1 MRHLSVGAILA
12 VSIREA
18 AAHDSQITIPVRQY
32 HCIRQSPYTAAMSV
46 FTPLSDATLQTVL
59 EPLSLTL
66 DSARAATH
74 GIENS
79 NYLLRCH
86 DQDGQPRGLVLTLF
100 EQRPLAQ
107 LPWFAALLH
116 ALQDAGLPVP
126 APIEVAGQTIL
137 PVAGKAAFLVPWLP
151 GEHVF
156 APTATHCRAVGA
168 LLARLHACP
177 LPDGD
182 APHNERTHLQAL
194 ARQHLDA
201 LPDTERDAARLTL
214 EHWLALRGR
223 NCLCHADLFRDNVL
237 FNGGDVSGLLDLY
250 NACAELPVYDLAVV
264 ANDWC
269 VEEEGQLDPLRL
281 TALLAGYGLSEAP
294 ADLPLAL
301 AAAALRFYLSRLH
314 AQQQATQHAGAEGQV
329 SKDPEVFRQIFMA
342 RFNAWQQSAA
352 T

>member
-1 MRHLSVGAILA
+1 
-12 VSIREA
+12 
-18 AAHDSQITIPVRQY
+18 
-32 HCIRQSPYTAAMSV
+32 MSV

-59 EPLSLTL
+59 APLSLTL

-116 ALQDAGLPVP
+116 SLQDAGLPVP
-126 APIEVAGQTIL
+126 APIAVADQTIL
-137 PVAGKAAFLVPWLP
+137 SVAGKAAFLVPWLP

-156 APTATHCRAVGA
+156 ATTAAHCHAVGA

-177 LPDGD
+177 LPD
-182 APHNERTHLQAL
+182 AAPPHNERIHLQAL
-194 ARQHLDA
+194 AAQHLDA
-201 LPDTERDAARLTL
+201 LPDAERKAAQLTL
-214 EHWLALRGR
+214 EHWLALRG
-223 NCLCHADLFRDNVL
+223 NHSLCHADLFRDNVL
-237 FNGGDVSGLLDLY
+237 FSGNQVSGLLDLY

-269 VEEEGQLDPLRL
+269 VEEDGKLDPARL
-281 TALLAGYGLSEAP
+281 AALLEGYGLSKAP
-294 ADLPLAL
+294 DDLPLAL
-301 AAAALRFYLSRLH
+301 AAAGLRFCLSRLQ
-314 AQQQATQHAGAEGQV
+314 AQQQAAQHADAEGQV
-329 SKDPEVFRQIFMA
+329 SKDPDVFRRIFMA
-342 RFNAWQQSAA
+342 RFSAWQDATAA
-352 T
+352 